1 MFNIEPN
8 INSIEQ
14 YILFVTKHGH
24 KALRPA
30 GCPYC
35 GKADPWCHGS
45 YARKA
50 DRVKRTTGSLN
61 PVNIFRFFCK
71 CCKRTCSVLPEC
83 IAPKRWYL
91 WVIQQVALLLAING
105 YSRRFISTKLLPSR
119 STLRRWHNRFELMF
133 KMHALHLCSRSP
145 ELGRR
150 VASIP
155 IFWTACLKKMSLARA
170 MYWINH
176 AGGIIP

>member
-1 MFNIEPN
+1 MFNIVSN
-8 INSIEQ
+8 INSVKQ
-14 YILFVTKHGH
+14 YLLFITKHGH
-24 KALRPA
+24 KALRPT
-30 GCPYC
+30 GCLHC

-50 DRVKRTTGSLN
+50 DRVNRTTESLN

-71 CCKRTCSVLPEC
+71 FCKRTCSVLPEC

-91 WVIQQVALLLAING
+91 WVIQQVALLLVING
-105 YSRRFISTKLLPSR
+105 YSRRFIATRLPPSR

-133 KMHALHLCSRSP
+133 KTHALHLCSRIS
-145 ELGRR
+145 ELGRSA
-150 VASIP
+150 ASITV
-155 IFWTACLKKMSLARA
+155 FWATCLKQMSLARA
-170 MYWINH
+170 MYWVNH